1 MIYDLR
7 EFALWILPSSWLS
20 RVCPGSERLS
30 FTSIRGHGWAWLGEF
45 RDPGF
50 ISVNHWR
57 GDPLVVAKSM
67 FFAGVEPQSTAKRTE
82 TIRFL
87 VLSADLMTSKMRVR
101 ARSGLG

>member
-1 MIYDLR
+1 MDTTVILAQPRVPRLR
-7 EFALWILPSSWLS
+7 AAVVYVDSWACL
-20 RVCPGSERLS
+20 V
-30 FTSIRGHGWAWLGEF
+30 AF

-50 ISVNHWR
+50 ISVNCWR

-101 ARSGLG
+101 ARSGPG